1 MISIIEMLA
10 VVGVMSLMFAILC
23 ATADWAIPR
32 FVILR
37 RRRRIMAARA
47 PELARLMSE
56 EYRR

>member
-10 VVGVMSLMFAILC
+10 IVGVMSLMFAILC

-32 FVILR
+32 LVTLR

-47 PELARLMSE
+47 PELAPMMRE
-56 EYRR
+56 EWQ